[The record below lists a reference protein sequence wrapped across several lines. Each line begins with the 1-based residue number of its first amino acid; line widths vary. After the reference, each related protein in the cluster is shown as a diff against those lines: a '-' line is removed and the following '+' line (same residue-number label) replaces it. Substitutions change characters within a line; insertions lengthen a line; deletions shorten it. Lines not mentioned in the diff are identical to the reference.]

1 MKIGDLVAR
10 RWPPLEGKLT
20 RLIGVVI
27 ERTPT
32 INSQAFA
39 LVKWCEPHRIVEKVR
54 VEELEVISENR

>member
-20 RLIGVVI
+20 RLIGVVV
-27 ERTPT
+27 ERT
-32 INSQAFA
+32 QAFA